1 MSTDYTVFVHVRDV
15 DGATVAQQD
24 SQPLDGDYPT
34 SQWRVNETVIDAHS
48 AELPADLPP
57 GQYHVWVGMY
67 QMETMERLPVEGDTS
82 GENAVPLGTIV
93 VP

>member
-1 MSTDYTVFVHVRDV
+1 L
-15 DGATVAQQD
+15 AQQD

-34 SQWRVNETVIDAHS
+34 SQWRVSETVIDVHNV
-48 AELPADLPP
+48 ELPPDLPP
-57 GQYHVWVGMY
+57 GQYRVWVGMY